1 MYLVGQTLL
10 SVGFVRALRVAFANL
25 AQFRWDA
32 DEQKS
37 KIHIYDDFPL
47 IGLKYPSVVV
57 QLGGGPG
64 LLRGIGD
71 EFASVSGSEVSID
84 GLSYTQQSSI
94 VYSGNMRQTVNLK
107 VFARSAYE
115 RALIADWIDLFLRHF
130 AVTQFQNEGVWVED
144 IQIGA
149 QGAQLV
155 GSDPV
160 YSTSLSVRCLTAFT
174 REVAVSPNM
183 TVNAVCLTGVF
194 TSLPDGTTYGET
206 YA

>member
-1 MYLVGQTLL
+1 VYLVGQTLL
-10 SVGFVRALRVAFANL
+10 SVGFVRALRVAFSNL
-25 AQFRWDA
+25 EQFRWDP

-37 KIHIYDDFPL
+37 KINIYDDFPL

-71 EFASVSGSEVSID
+71 EVASVDGSDVSID
-84 GLSYTQQSSI
+84 GLSYTRQSSI
-94 VYSGNMRQTVNLK
+94 TYSGNMRQTVNLR
-107 VFARSAYE
+107 VSARSSYE

-130 AVTQFQNEGVWVED
+130 AVEQFQKEGVFIED
-144 IQIGA
+144 IQFGA
-149 QGAQLV
+149 GVPRLV

-160 YSTSLSVRCLTAFT
+160 YEMPISVRCLTAFT

-183 TVNAVCLTGVF
+183 TVNALCLTGVF